1 MTSQTGLQ
9 EAIMRSQ
16 GRHFSNDELQRIL
29 MLLRETDMTLSDIA
43 GRMGCSRNA
52 VAVINRKFE
61 IRRYDGK
68 RTRWDVKPDDAR
80 AVMEA

>member
-1 MTSQTGLQ
+1 
-9 EAIMRSQ
+9 MRSQ
-16 GRHFSNDELQRIL
+16 GRHFSDDELRRIVT
-29 MLLRETDMTLSDIA
+29 LLRETDMTLSDIA

-61 IRRYDGK
+61 VRLYAGK
-68 RTRWDVKPDDAR
+68 RTRWDLKSDDVH

>member
-1 MTSQTGLQ
+1 
-9 EAIMRSQ
+9 MRSQ
-16 GRHFSNDELQRIL
+16 GKHFSDNELQRIV

-61 IRRYDGK
+61 IRQYDGK

>member
-1 MTSQTGLQ
+1 
-9 EAIMRSQ
+9 MRSQ

-61 IRRYDGK
+61 IRQYDGK